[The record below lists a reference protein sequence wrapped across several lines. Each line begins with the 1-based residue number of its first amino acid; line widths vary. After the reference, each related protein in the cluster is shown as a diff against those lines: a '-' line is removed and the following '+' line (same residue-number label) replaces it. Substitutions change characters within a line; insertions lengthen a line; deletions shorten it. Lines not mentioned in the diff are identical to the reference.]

1 MSDPLVPRK
10 VDRVLADL
18 RFRIVDGFRVLQP
31 ADRHVTD
38 RDIAD
43 HKHLITEN
51 INFRITK
58 KRISNA
64 HQAGRQQVC

>member
-1 MSDPLVPRK
+1 M
-10 VDRVLADL
+10 ADL
-18 RFRIVDGFRVLQP
+18 RFCIVDGFRVLRP

-38 RDIAD
+38 WDIAD

-58 KRISNA
+58 KKLISNA
-64 HQAGRQQVC
+64 HQAGCQ